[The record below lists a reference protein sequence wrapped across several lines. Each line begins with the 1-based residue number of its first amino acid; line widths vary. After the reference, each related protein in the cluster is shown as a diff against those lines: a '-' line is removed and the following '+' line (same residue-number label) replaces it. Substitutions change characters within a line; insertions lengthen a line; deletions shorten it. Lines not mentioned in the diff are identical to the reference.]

1 MNNDG
6 RKRIDV
12 IMKDIEKA
20 AEARSVIDALIEDLN
35 GKIADYKETFTDAKT
50 MIEELRDEEQEKFDN
65 LSEGLQQSERGQA
78 IEAAVSALDEAMS
91 AIEPIEE
98 VEDFT
103 LDFDPESIIT
113 ELDNAKYC

>member
-12 IMKDIEKA
+12 IIKDIEKA

-35 GKIADYKETFTDAKT
+35 GKIADYKETFIDAKT

-65 LSEGLQQSERGQA
+65 LSEGLQASERGQN
-78 IEAAVSALDEAMS
+78 IEAAVGALDEAMTTCE
-91 AIEPIEE
+91 AIDE
-98 VEDFT
+98 VEDI
-103 LDFDPESIIT
+103 DFSFDADEIIT
-113 ELDNAKYC
+113 ALDNAKYS

>member
-12 IMKDIEKA
+12 IIKDIEKS
-20 AEARSVIDALIEDLN
+20 AEARSVIDAMIEDLN

-65 LSEGLQQSERGQA
+65 LSEGLQASERGQN
-78 IEAAVSALDEAMS
+78 IEAAVSALDEAMN
-91 AIEPIEE
+91 AFDAVEE
-98 VEDFT
+98 VEDFAF
-103 LDFDPESIIT
+103 DFDPDSIIT
-113 ELDNAKYC
+113 ELDNAKAC